1 MRPMLQAI
9 FLFFCLLLIGTQS
22 STQPQTPRS
31 QNTIMRIHLQQASTW
46 LASTLA
52 SSGVLTIGKNE
63 AHAVGFFDS
72 YNKKYSVKLPL
83 YKYDGVLC
91 TVYELNNVK
100 MQAIVDT
107 GSPFLV
113 VPSVCTREWGCLSK
127 QQLGR
132 FTQTNLEDTIEIFGG
147 QNYESEWKVGDRV
160 MIGDVELKEVVF
172 PLVGEDVLRP
182 PGGVFMGLIKYKSN
196 DIRPTFLSQTNF
208 SCIRLN
214 LPDQTLE
221 LTSEHLIGKKEDAI
235 SLLDLRND
243 GDPVRHYTALIKELY
258 INGKRI
264 GPDKT
269 LYAVFDTGTS
279 GCVLQDELFNDYE
292 TPNPPREIK
301 VILESEEGNEV
312 VLLASARSRK
322 NVFVVTASDIGWFK
336 YQRGDCIRR
345 DRNPTCKKIKSDKER
360 PLVVVIGTAFLEDRT
375 LTIDADQNRLLLS
388 PETAYKGMYY

>member
-1 MRPMLQAI
+1 MLQAI

-63 AHAVGFFDS
+63 AHAVSFFDS

-113 VPSVCTREWGCLSK
+113 VASVCTREWGCLSK

-172 PLVGEDVLRP
+172 PLVG
-182 PGGVFMGLIKYKSN
+182 S
-196 DIRPTFLSQTNF
+196 
-208 SCIRLN
+208 
-214 LPDQTLE
+214 
-221 LTSEHLIGKKEDAI
+221 
-235 SLLDLRND
+235 
-243 GDPVRHYTALIKELY
+243 
-258 INGKRI
+258 
-264 GPDKT
+264 
-269 LYAVFDTGTS
+269 
-279 GCVLQDELFNDYE
+279 
-292 TPNPPREIK
+292 
-301 VILESEEGNEV
+301 
-312 VLLASARSRK
+312 SR
-322 NVFVVTASDIGWFK
+322 W
-336 YQRGDCIRR
+336 Y
-345 DRNPTCKKIKSDKER
+345 
-360 PLVVVIGTAFLEDRT
+360 
-375 LTIDADQNRLLLS
+375 
-388 PETAYKGMYY
+388 